1 MLRILTLVLL
11 LRLSFAITSSEVLSY
26 AKVSKNGQLARSS
39 HDSFSWTPRLPIKK
53 NTSLENENKE
63 RSITDVVITA
73 SPVYVPLRVPKL
85 KKGEAVDHPKY
96 STLDNDMI
104 AKLDVTAGKQLIQ
117 HRFHPPAVF
126 EHNAAHAN
134 GKPPRGMSNTESSLN
149 VNSSTFLGPIFS
161 GMYEYSPSEF
171 LDDESLKPM
180 ISKYPSVDDKKKKV
194 LDSYKLPNK
203 YQSEHDTDYL
213 SYDIPPSYENDEL
226 SSKPVKYVNY
236 YEHPPSQLTVEAEQ
250 DPYEHDFHHDI
261 IYDNVPEYH
270 HHESTT
276 EEPEMN
282 DQRLDKRPYS
292 YYFIG
297 KKLWYIP
304 LYFSI
309 YFIIYIAALVL
320 KSIARHK
327 INFPAHLAEA
337 VTHKRS
343 DSSEG
348 WWSFTEKILEAMEQI
363 TEK

>member
-1 MLRILTLVLL
+1 MLRILTLVFFLH
-11 LRLSFAITSSEVLSY
+11 LSSVTTSSEVLSY
-26 AKVSKNGQLARSS
+26 ARVSKNGQLARSS
-39 HDSFSWTPRLPIKK
+39 HDSFSWITRLSMKN
-53 NTSLENENKE
+53 NTSVENESKE
-63 RSITDVVITA
+63 RSINDVVITV
-73 SPVYVPLRVPKL
+73 SPVYVPPRTPKL
-85 KKGEAVDHPKY
+85 KKGEAVDYSITPKY

-104 AKLDVTAGKQLIQ
+104 VKLDATSGKKLIQ
-117 HRFHPPAVF
+117 HRFHPPVNF
-126 EHNAAHAN
+126 EHNIAYAN
-134 GKPPRGMSNTESSLN
+134 GKPQKGSSNTESSLI

-171 LDDESLKPM
+171 LDDESLIPKP
-180 ISKYPSVDDKKKKV
+180 ISKYPSTDDKKV
-194 LDSYKLPNK
+194 LDSYKSPNK
-203 YQSEHDTDYL
+203 YHTGHETDYL

-226 SSKPVKYVNY
+226 GSKPAKFVNY
-236 YEHPPSQLTVEAEQ
+236 YDHSPSFMETEQ

-270 HHESTT
+270 HHETTT

-282 DQRLDKRPYS
+282 DERLDKRPYS

-327 INFPAHLAEA
+327 INFPANLAEA
-337 VTHKRS
+337 ATHKRS

-348 WWSFTEKILEAMEQI
+348 WWSFTEKILEGVERFAE
-363 TEK
+363 T